1 MASEDGIGPQSPG
14 EGAEA
19 SALMEHPP
27 AANVFLLD
35 GKGGA
40 HFLPDDVP
48 LAALVGRAFHVVVGS
63 PASPEFKLWLKHEL
77 GAVEAAMLTVPSA
90 QTRCQILDDK
100 AVMILRIPRPSA
112 RPDDVGR
119 QLMGIWIE
127 RGRVI
132 LVTDIN
138 VAELMGW
145 TTHARLSHGPA
156 SPGDLVARL
165 GLRAADRL
173 EPLVEQIN
181 DDLDD
186 IEEATLLGRAR
197 DHRQQLA
204 TLRRTLIGLR
214 RLLWPQRDALNTLEL
229 EELSFFSRKDRAR
242 LREASQRTARIGD
255 ELQALSERAVL
266 VHEHILDHRA
276 EQMNRAMLILAVVT
290 TIFMP
295 LTLITGMFG
304 MNLKGIPFAF
314 DALGFWVISA
324 IMLVIAVAEI
334 IWFRRRKWF

>member
-1 MASEDGIGPQSPG
+1 MASEDGTGPETTG
-14 EGAEA
+14 EGAA
-19 SALMEHPP
+19 PPQLLDHPV
-27 AANVFLLD
+27 AAAVYLLD

-40 HFLPDDVP
+40 HFLPEDVP
-48 LAALVGRAFHVVVGS
+48 LAALEGRAFHVVVGS
-63 PASPEFKLWLKHEL
+63 PASPEFKLWLKHEI
-77 GAVEAAMLTVPSA
+77 GVVEATMLTVPSA

-100 AVMILRIPRPSA
+100 AVLILRIPRPSA

-127 RGRVI
+127 KGRVI
-132 LVTDIN
+132 LVTDVN

-156 SPGDLVARL
+156 SPGDVVARL
-165 GLRAADRL
+165 GLRAADRM
-173 EPLVEQIN
+173 EPLLEQIN

-186 IEEATLLGRAR
+186 IEEGTLLGKAS
-197 DHRQQLA
+197 DHRRRLA

-214 RLLWPQRDALNTLEL
+214 RLLWPQRDALMTLEL

-242 LREASQRTARIGD
+242 LREASQRTARLGD
-255 ELQALSERAVL
+255 ELQAQGERAVL
-266 VHEHILDHRA
+266 VHEHILDQRA

-304 MNLKGIPFAF
+304 MNLGGIPLSHG
-314 DALGFWVISA
+314 DWGFWIVSGFMA
-324 IMLVIAVAEI
+324 ILAVAQI
-334 IWFRRRKWF
+334 AWFRRRKWF

>member
-1 MASEDGIGPQSPG
+1 MASDDGTGPQSPG
-14 EGAEA
+14 EGAGT

-35 GKGGA
+35 GKGSA
-40 HFLPDDVP
+40 HFLSDDVP
-48 LAALVGRAFHVVVGS
+48 LPAATGRAFHVVVGS

-77 GAVEAAMLTVPSA
+77 GAVEAAMLSVPSA
-90 QTRCQILDDK
+90 QTRCHILDDK

-119 QLMGIWIE
+119 QLMGIWVE

-132 LVTDIN
+132 LVTDVN

-145 TTHARLSHGPA
+145 TTHARLSHGPS

-165 GLRAADRL
+165 GLRAADRF
-173 EPLVEQIN
+173 EPLIEQIN

-197 DHRQQLA
+197 DHRKQLA
-204 TLRRTLIGLR
+204 ALRRTLIGLR
-214 RLLWPQRDALNTLEL
+214 RLLWPQRDALNSLEI

-242 LREASQRTARIGD
+242 LREASQRTARLGD

-304 MNLKGIPFAF
+304 MNLEGIPFAF
-314 DALGFWVISA
+314 NTLGFWIISA
-324 IMLVIAVAEI
+324 IMLVIAVGEI
-334 IWFRRRKWF
+334 LWFRRRKWF

>member
-1 MASEDGIGPQSPG
+1 MASDDGIDPQSPG
-14 EGAEA
+14 AGAET
-19 SALMEHPP
+19 STLMEYPT

-40 HFLPDDVP
+40 HFLSEDVP
-48 LAALVGRAFHVVVGS
+48 LAALEGRAFHVVVGS
-63 PASPEFKLWLKHEL
+63 PASPEFKLWLKHEI
-77 GAVEAAMLTVPSA
+77 GAVEATMLTVPST
-90 QTRCQILDDK
+90 QTRCHILDDK

-112 RPDDVGR
+112 RPDDIGR

-127 RGRVI
+127 KGRVI
-132 LVTDIN
+132 LVTDVN

-165 GLRAADRL
+165 GLRAADRF
-173 EPLVEQIN
+173 EPLIEQIN

-229 EELSFFSRKDRAR
+229 EDLSFFSRKDRAR
-242 LREASQRTARIGD
+242 LREASQRTARLGD

-266 VHEHILDHRA
+266 VHEHILDYRA

-304 MNLKGIPFAF
+304 MNLHGIPFALN
-314 DALGFWVISA
+314 DWGFWIVSGLMA
-324 IMLVIAVAEI
+324 LLAVAEI
-334 IWFRRRKWF
+334 AWFRRRKWF